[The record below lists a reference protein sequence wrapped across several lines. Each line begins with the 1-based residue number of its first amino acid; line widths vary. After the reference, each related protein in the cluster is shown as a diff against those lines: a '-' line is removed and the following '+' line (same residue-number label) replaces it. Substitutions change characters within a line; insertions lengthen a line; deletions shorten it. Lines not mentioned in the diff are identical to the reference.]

1 MKMTEKIYP
10 ETLLQL
16 MLDVLNK
23 SPLFSYINGTQPFL
37 IKFDG
42 KEYYVYVKNLSSA
55 YFKERPNTTRAQLP
69 IREDFEEVKISPIP
83 FVFLGYDQ
91 DNDVL
96 VCWNYHIAKMRL
108 NEKKSVSFYSRQF
121 FQDEV
126 SFGEFLR
133 KRLKNGDEPILFKRK
148 NLIEFFSQIETFFPF
163 DEEKDDN
170 KTSMSDN
177 NDFGDNTNPY
187 VSNGKL
193 LKITDTQLIDQ
204 LRPLVKTNHTLEAL
218 KLAEQY
224 YKGRFSAMKLK
235 DWHNLIKEIDFDI
248 SEKIIVPNE
257 QYNTEIAEQH
267 KTQFIE
273 FMHFQNKSESIIGR
287 YVNAISGIVTSL
299 VKEYYAPELSSI
311 FTTIDVTLLHS
322 WADQLLVRPD
332 FVKINTLKHRDY
344 SCALNKYIEF
354 AESLLTKDYC
364 IAAEPKVPYLTPKS
378 CELSFIQFMQDTGLS
393 ENSSRYYIQALAG
406 RVSEC
411 VKKYLMPELQNIFS
425 ITDPQLLLS
434 WSLFLHRNQDFKEIN
449 NAGNRQ
455 YSCAL
460 NKYIQFAESLS
471 LNKGADSENNNIAY
485 KTSHDSKNRK
495 SCILRVTYP
504 DGRIVAERIV
514 YKTMIDVIRN
524 AGAQNV
530 QALGIFVNKIN
541 LISETVLPRYEIS
554 QKPIG
559 NGLFVMT
566 NSDTNTKQRIIEQIS
581 EAFNMGLKVEK
592 VSILQ

>member
-1 MKMTEKIYP
+1 
-10 ETLLQL
+10 
-16 MLDVLNK
+16 
-23 SPLFSYINGTQPFL
+23 
-37 IKFDG
+37 
-42 KEYYVYVKNLSSA
+42 
-55 YFKERPNTTRAQLP
+55 LP
-69 IREDFEEVKISPIP
+69 IREEFEEIKTSPIP
-83 FVFLGYDQ
+83 FIFLGYDQ

-133 KRLKNGDEPILFKRK
+133 KQLKNGDEPILFKRK
-148 NLIEFFSQIETFFPF
+148 NLIEFFYQIETFFPL

-170 KTSMSDN
+170 KTSLFDN
-177 NDFGDNTNPY
+177 NDFDDNTNPY

-248 SEKIIVPNE
+248 SEKIIVPSE

-267 KTQFIE
+267 KIQLIE

-332 FVKINTLKHRDY
+332 FIKINTLKHRDY

-354 AESLLTKDYC
+354 AESLRTKDYC
-364 IAAEPKVPYLTPKS
+364 IVAEPKVPYLTPKS
-378 CELSFIQFMQDTGLS
+378 CELSFMQFMQDTGLS

-471 LNKGADSENNNIAY
+471 LNKGADSENNNVAY
-485 KTSHDSKNRK
+485 KTSHDSKKRK
-495 SCILRVTYP
+495 SCILRVIYP
-504 DGRIVAERIV
+504 DGRIVAERVV

-559 NGLFVMT
+559 NGLYVMT
-566 NSDTNTKQRIIEQIS
+566 NCDTNTKQRIIEQIS